1 MRFKQKI
8 LPCLWFDDQAE
19 QAAAFYTGIFPSSRI
34 TQVTRYGEAGFEFH
48 GKPPG
53 TAMTVLFE
61 LDGQAFTALN
71 GGPAFTFS
79 EAISLQIICTKQAEI
94 DHYWD
99 RLGAGGAPEA
109 QQCGW
114 LKDRFGLSWQVVP
127 DVLLEFL
134 AAEDEAA
141 VQRTTLAMLQM
152 KKLDI
157 AALQRAFAGK

>member
-1 MRFKQKI
+1 MKIKQKI
-8 LPCLWFDDQAE
+8 VPCLWFDEQAE
-19 QAAAFYTGIFPSSRI
+19 EAAGFYTGIFPSSRI

-53 TAMTVLFE
+53 TAMTVAFE

-71 GGPAFTFS
+71 GGPAFRFN
-79 EAISLQIICTKQAEI
+79 EAVSLQIMCATQAEV
-94 DHYWD
+94 DHYWQ
-99 RLGAGGAPEA
+99 RLGEGGAPEA

-127 DVLLEFL
+127 ELLLEL
-134 AAEDEAA
+134 LTAQDQAA
-141 VQRTTLAMLQM
+141 VQRATEAMLRM

-157 AALQRAFAGK
+157 AGLQQAFSGK